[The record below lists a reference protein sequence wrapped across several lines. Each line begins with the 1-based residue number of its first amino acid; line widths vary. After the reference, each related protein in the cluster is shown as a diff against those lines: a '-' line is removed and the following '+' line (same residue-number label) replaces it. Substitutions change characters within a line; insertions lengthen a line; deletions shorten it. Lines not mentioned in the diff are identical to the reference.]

1 MSTQTLL
8 HQIDLLESRKAKV
21 DLSLSHSGMSKGI
34 LCKCRNDWVFFPDVQ
49 DNAEPAAAGPV
60 QPSLPSGNIN
70 SSDSHAAM
78 KFKKDI
84 SDSEVKN
91 RSLKLSTQEERAETS
106 SSGVR
111 CAVCQGTGAVIC
123 TSQKSLRG
131 VREHNS
137 TDK

>member
-1 MSTQTLL
+1 M
-8 HQIDLLESRKAKV
+8 I
-21 DLSLSHSGMSKGI
+21 
-34 LCKCRNDWVFFPDVQ
+34 VFFPDVQ

-60 QPSLPSGNIN
+60 QPSLPSGDNN
-70 SSDSHAAM
+70 SSDSQAAM
-78 KFKKDI
+78 KVKKDI

-91 RSLKLSTQEERAETS
+91 TSLNLSKLEERGETS
-106 SSGVR
+106 SGGVR
-111 CAVCQGTGAVIC
+111 RAVCQGTGAVIC